1 MDDQRV
7 DAGGITYEELYWE
20 AEMFIYIIFSINEKG
35 A

>member
-1 MDDQRV
+1 MDDQRI

-20 AEMFIYIIFSINEKG
+20 AEMVVYIVFPINEKG